1 MGNILVDIIN
11 NINIKPNKFKLVI
24 GWVVSVATSLII
36 LAFMFGGF
44 KSSYY
49 NKVNEIDGKIDNNRI
64 EISNIKKEMDNR
76 SNIIDRK
83 FEKVYDDGLLYFN
96 DLKNYDDKQHKL
108 IIEYG
113 NNDNNDILKE
123 MLEMNKS
130 EITKDLYFQIDK
142 SKNKTFKLGGKC
154 EYFRLIAIINLESND
169 TTFHLIGAKKDF
181 IDNIDRNE
189 YDVGVPEKNSTYSEL
204 YNVTYVNK

>member
-49 NKVNEIDGKIDNNRI
+49 NKVNEIDEKIDNNRI